1 VNFKVKTKEEDL
13 ILTQEELF
21 TQILAQAF
29 KQYEEEALTED
40 HVSKINKLLNN
51 LNENNLDVTMKQMY
65 SIYFLCGYYY
75 KIFLTKN
82 NVELI
87 NNKDNQ

>member
-1 VNFKVKTKEEDL
+1 MNFKVKTKEEDL